1 MSVDETL
8 NKRFRKAL
16 GKRNGLDEKRMMGG
30 TCFLLQGNMIG
41 GADIPKA
48 GTGRFMFRVGKE
60 HAADALQRPGAK
72 PMEMGVRRMNGM
84 IFVDAVDCDDKSL
97 AEWVGLALDFDKTLP
112 RK

>member
-1 MSVDETL
+1 
-8 NKRFRKAL
+8 
-16 GKRNGLDEKRMMGG
+16 MMGG